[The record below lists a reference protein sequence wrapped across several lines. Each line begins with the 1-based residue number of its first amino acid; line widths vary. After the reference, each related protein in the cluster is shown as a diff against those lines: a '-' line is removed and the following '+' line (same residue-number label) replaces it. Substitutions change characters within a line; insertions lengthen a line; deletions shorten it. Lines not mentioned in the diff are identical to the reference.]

1 MEVRDGR
8 RYLRSG
14 SLQPVKFQEEGRTN
28 GSASA
33 GKKVAWRDGGGV
45 GGVRAESGRKEG

>member
-33 GKKVAWRDGGGV
+33 GKKVARRDG